1 MPAALARRRAGL
13 FRAPPAKAPLVG
25 ASVLSADFCRLAD
38 ETRDALRRGADF
50 IHVDV
55 MDGHFVPNLSMG
67 PAICAAVRRAAP
79 KAWVDVHLMVTDPA
93 DFIEPFAEAGA
104 NHITFH
110 IEAAPSPQRLI
121 RSIRALGCSAGI
133 ALNPDTPS
141 SALGRAVREADL
153 VLVMSVHPGFSGQSF
168 IADVLPKARDIA
180 DALRPS
186 QRLEIDG
193 GVNPSNA
200 ADCVV
205 AGIDTIVAAS
215 AIFGARDRT
224 AAIRGLKQAG
234 ATRTSPRWPG
244 RSR

>member
-1 MPAALARRRAGL
+1 M
-13 FRAPPAKAPLVG
+13 G
-25 ASVLSADFCRLAD
+25 ASILSADFCRLAD

-67 PAICAAVRRAAP
+67 PAICGAVRRAVP
-79 KAWVDVHLMVTDPA
+79 KAWVDVHLMVTDPS
-93 DFIEPFAEAGA
+93 DFVEPFAEAGA

-110 IEAAPSPQRLI
+110 IEAVPNPKRLI
-121 RSIRALGCSAGI
+121 RRIHDLGCSAGI
-133 ALNPDTPS
+133 ALNPDTPA
-141 SALGRAVREADL
+141 SAVRSVIRAVDL

-180 DALRPS
+180 DALSAS

-193 GVNPSNA
+193 GASPSNA

-205 AGIDTIVAAS
+205 AGVDTIVAAS
-215 AIFGARDRT
+215 AIFGARNRS
-224 AAIRGLKQAG
+224 AAIRGLKDG
-234 ATRTSPRWPG
+234 GPTRSSPRWAG
-244 RSR
+244 RTR

>member
-1 MPAALARRRAGL
+1 MPATMTRRTGL
-13 FRAPPAKAPLVG
+13 FRHAPSKAPLIG
-25 ASVLSADFCRLAD
+25 ASILSADFCRLAD
-38 ETRDALRRGADF
+38 DTRDALRRGADF

-67 PAICAAVRRAAP
+67 PAVCAAVRRAAP

-93 DFIEPFAEAGA
+93 DFVEPFADAGA

-110 IEAAPSPQRLI
+110 IEAVPSPKRLI
-121 RSIRALGCSAGI
+121 RRIRSLGCSAGI
-133 ALNPDTPS
+133 ALNPDTPAE
-141 SALGRAVREADL
+141 ALRGAIGDVDL

-168 IADVLPKARDIA
+168 IGGVLPKVRDIA
-180 DALRPS
+180 DSLRPS

-193 GVNPSNA
+193 GVNPANA
-200 ADCVV
+200 TDCVV
-205 AGIDTIVAAS
+205 AGVDTIVAAS

-224 AAIRGLKQAG
+224 AAIRGLKAG
-234 ATRTSPRWPG
+234 GPTRTSPRWAG